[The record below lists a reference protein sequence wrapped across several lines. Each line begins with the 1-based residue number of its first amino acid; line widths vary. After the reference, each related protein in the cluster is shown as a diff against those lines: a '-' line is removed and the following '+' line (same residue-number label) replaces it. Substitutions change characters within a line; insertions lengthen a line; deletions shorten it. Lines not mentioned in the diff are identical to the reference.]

1 LNAIFSFNSPSS
13 SNLDRSVTT
22 LALIF
27 IFSLLGY
34 AAPTFSA
41 MTVSTTA
48 EAASKLIDDNIQASQ
63 SQAAKIVET
72 RPLMLDDIMHFQTL
86 QTPQLADNGT
96 VLAVEV
102 KPDRGDSEVLVKHL
116 ASKAEHRVKGSKP
129 QVSADG
135 RYVLITQGPSL
146 LDQETKKKDELS
158 NQLVLLNTQTQK
170 ETLFSK
176 VKEAHF
182 SADGSSAVIWFDPI
196 KDKEG
201 SDALASPESQ
211 DEEVV
216 PKAQSTA
223 AQSTVKSEIN
233 SEASSKEKPKTNK
246 ADEELPASE
255 LLLISLGKPDSV
267 TGADLEP
274 KAKKIRFEHVTG
286 FVLGA
291 EGKGLLVAKNLVAE
305 NNSQES
311 LSQLH
316 YVDLASLESKV
327 LFTSKLERLDQLALS
342 AELNWAA
349 FTHGP
354 SSEPK
359 SGREYQLSR
368 VNLAT
373 LAITLAPKNKSWLY
387 NQHSSL
393 LFSKDGKR
401 LFTGRVPSIH
411 VQAIAPKIDSEDKLF
426 DQNIIQAQRK
436 LHVWHGED
444 KKIKPH
450 EIHDYPETLKKTY
463 LSVWHMQ
470 SNELVQLATEQ
481 LADIK
486 VGQQQKYLL
495 ASSDFSYQKM
505 ITWAGFFRDW
515 YLVDLETGKTTELL
529 VQHPSD
535 SPLSLSPNGQY
546 VAYYKQ
552 GQIWHYQVAS
562 GRHINLSAKIATG
575 FADEDH
581 DYPSSAPGYG
591 FGPWL
596 ADSSGLLVYDKY
608 DVWQSNVRT
617 HSLVNLTAGE
627 GRKQQLQLRVEG
639 LVKHKFEPAIITKGE
654 SLLLK
659 GYSEITKADGFYRVT
674 VGEPRL
680 SKIVEGEHKLT
691 VLARSRNAGNILFS
705 KERFDLYP
713 DLYSTALTQPEAW
726 TQQTFLAKQQQG
738 FDWGR
743 AELVQWTNDQG
754 KPSDGVLIKPS
765 NYQSGQTY
773 PVLVY
778 FYRFMSD
785 RLYDYP
791 EMAINHRP
799 NFAWYADNGYAIFL
813 PDIRFEE
820 QYPGQSSVK
829 ALTAGV
835 QHLIDMGI
843 AKADAIGL
851 HGHSWGGYQTAFAV
865 TQTPLF
871 AAAVAGAPVSNMT
884 SAYSGIRHGSG
895 LARQFQYETGQS
907 RMGKS
912 LMDIPLRYMENS
924 PVFYVKRVKT
934 PLMIMF
940 GDKDDAVPWEQG
952 VELYLAM
959 RRAGKDVVFLQYE
972 DEPHHL
978 KKYPNKLDYSIKMKQ
993 YFDHYLKGMP
1003 APSWLDKGEAYQEY
1017 QE

>member
-13 SNLDRSVTT
+13 SNLGRSIAA
-22 LALIF
+22 LASIF
-27 IFSLLGY
+27 IFSMLGY

-63 SQAAKIVET
+63 SLVAKIVET

-86 QTPQLADNGT
+86 QTPQLSDNGA
-96 VLAVEV
+96 VLAVEA
-102 KPDRGDSEVLVKHL
+102 KPDRGESEVIVKYL
-116 ASKAEHRVKGSKP
+116 TSKTEHRIKGSKP

-135 RYVLITQGPSL
+135 RYLLITQGPSL

-158 NQLVLLNTQTQK
+158 NLLVLLNTQTQK

-201 SDALASPESQ
+201 SDALASHESQ
-211 DEEVV
+211 
-216 PKAQSTA
+216 
-223 AQSTVKSEIN
+223 
-233 SEASSKEKPKTNK
+233 ASSKEKPKTNK
-246 ADEELPASE
+246 ADEELPGSE
-255 LLLISLGKPDSV
+255 LLLISLGDPDSV
-267 TGADLEP
+267 TGAELE
-274 KAKKIRFEHVTG
+274 AKSKFKKSRFEHVTG
-286 FVLGA
+286 FILGV
-291 EGKGLLVAKNLVAE
+291 EGKGLLVAENVVAE
-305 NNSQES
+305 NSVTENNTNTSS
-311 LSQLH
+311 YKLH
-316 YVDLASLESKV
+316 YVDLASLESKL
-327 LFTSKLERLDQLALS
+327 LFTSKLERVEQLALS

-354 SSEPK
+354 SGEPK

-401 LFTGRVPSIH
+401 LFIGRVPSIH

-463 LSVWHMQ
+463 LSVWHMG

-481 LADIK
+481 LPEVKA
-486 VGQQQKYLL
+486 GQQQLYLL
-495 ASSDFSYQKM
+495 ASSDLPYQKM

-562 GRHINLSAKIATG
+562 GRHINVSVKIATG

-596 ADSSGLLVYDKY
+596 TDNSGLLVYDKY

-639 LVKHKFEPAIITKGE
+639 LVKDKLVPAIVTNGE

-674 VGEPRL
+674 VGKSGL

-713 DLYSTALTQPEAW
+713 DLYSTALTQPEDW

-820 QYPGQSSVK
+820 QYPGQSSIK

-924 PVFYVKRVKT
+924 PVFYVKRVTT

-993 YFDHYLKGMP
+993 YFDHYLKGVP
-1003 APSWLDKGEAYQEY
+1003 VPSWLDKGEAYQEY

>member
-1 LNAIFSFNSPSS
+1 LNAIFSSNSPSS
-13 SNLDRSVTT
+13 SNLGRSVAA
-22 LALIF
+22 LASIF
-27 IFSLLGY
+27 FFSMLGY

-48 EAASKLIDDNIQASQ
+48 MAESITAEAGSKLIDDNIQVSP
-63 SQAAKIVET
+63 SLVAKIVET
-72 RPLMLDDIMHFQTL
+72 RALMLDDIMHFKTL

-96 VLAVEV
+96 VLAVEA

-146 LDQETKKKDELS
+146 LEQETKKKDELS

-201 SDALASPESQ
+201 SDALATPESQ
-211 DEEVV
+211 
-216 PKAQSTA
+216 
-223 AQSTVKSEIN
+223 
-233 SEASSKEKPKTNK
+233 ASSKEKHKTTK
-246 ADEELPASE
+246 ADEELPGSE
-255 LLLISLGKPDSV
+255 LLLISLSRPDSV
-267 TGADLEP
+267 TGAELEP
-274 KAKKIRFEHVTG
+274 KSKSKAKKIRFEHVTG
-286 FVLGA
+286 FVLGT
-291 EGKGLLVAKNLVAE
+291 EGKGLLVAENLVTK
-305 NNSQES
+305 NNTNTSS
-311 LSQLH
+311 YKLH

-327 LFTSKLERLDQLALS
+327 LFTSKLERVGQLALS
-342 AELNWAA
+342 ADLNWAA

-354 SSEPK
+354 SSELK

-373 LAITLAPKNKSWLY
+373 LAITLAPKNKNWVY
-387 NQHSSL
+387 NQHSIL

-426 DQNIIQAQRK
+426 DKNIIQAQRK

-463 LSVWHMQ
+463 LSVWHMG
-470 SNELVQLATEQ
+470 SNKLVQLATEQ
-481 LADIK
+481 LPEIK
-486 VGQQQKYLL
+486 AGQQQLYLL
-495 ASSDFSYQKM
+495 ANSDLPYQKM

-515 YLVDLETGKTTELL
+515 YLVNLESGKTTALL
-529 VQHPSD
+529 FQHPSD

-552 GQIWHYQVAS
+552 GQIWHYQVAT
-562 GRHINLSAKIATG
+562 GRHINLSANLATG

-581 DYPSSAPGYG
+581 DYPSLAPGYG

-608 DVWQSNVRT
+608 DVWQSNVQRY
-617 HSLVNLTAGE
+617 SLVNLSAGE

-639 LVKHKFEPAIITKGE
+639 LVKDKLVTAIVTKGE
-654 SLLLK
+654 ALLLK
-659 GYSEITKADGFYRVT
+659 GYSETTKADGFYRVT
-674 VGEPRL
+674 VGKSGL
-680 SKIVEGEHKLT
+680 SKLVGGEYKLT
-691 VLARSRNAGNILFS
+691 VLGRSKKANQIVFS

-713 DLYSTALTQPEAW
+713 DLYSADLAMPEAW
-726 TQQTFLAKQQQG
+726 TQQTFLAKQQLG

-743 AELVQWTNDQG
+743 AELVRWTNDQG

-791 EMAINHRP
+791 DMAINHRP

-813 PDIRFEE
+813 PDIHFEE

-959 RRAGKDVVFLQYE
+959 RRAGKNVVFLQYE

-993 YFDHYLKGMP
+993 YFDHYLKGEP
-1003 APSWLDKGEAYQEY
+1003 APDWLKKGEAYQEY
-1017 QE
+1017 Q